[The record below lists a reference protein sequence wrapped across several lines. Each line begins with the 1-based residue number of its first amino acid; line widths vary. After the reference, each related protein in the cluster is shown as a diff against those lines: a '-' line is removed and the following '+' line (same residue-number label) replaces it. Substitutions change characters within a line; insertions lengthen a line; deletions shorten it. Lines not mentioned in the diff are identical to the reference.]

1 MSEARRAVKNRPEW
15 DCGDPSHRQGTPDC
29 GDPSHHHRSTLHAR
43 ECRRKSGREEAA

>member
-1 MSEARRAVKNRPEW
+1 MSELLIVTFKDRPEW
-15 DCGDPSHRQGTPDC
+15 DC

>member
-1 MSEARRAVKNRPEW
+1 MSEARRAVKERPEW
-15 DCGDPSHRQGTPDC
+15 DC